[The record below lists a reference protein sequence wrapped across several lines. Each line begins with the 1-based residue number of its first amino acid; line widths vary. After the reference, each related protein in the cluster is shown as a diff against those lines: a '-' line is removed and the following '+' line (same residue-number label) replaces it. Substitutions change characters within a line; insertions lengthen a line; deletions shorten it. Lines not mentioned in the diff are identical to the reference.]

1 MKKILIVCLI
11 MLCSATS
18 LCAQIPNGIY
28 VAASNENQYYHRCVI
43 IGDSI
48 LFLHNS
54 DECLSRKFGYIG
66 KYTHNNDTIIVSHNC
81 LYDYN
86 AVLIEELSNSDS
98 IFFTYTL
105 PHELIFGHRMCL
117 TQGNDTLHL
126 IRIDSKTEDDFL
138 KPRQFYINS
147 KSVHNI
153 DSWLN
158 TSVIL
163 HTYSVLAS
171 SQISTTIQ
179 RGKNYTVKFLY
190 ADDFV
195 SKTLTI
201 NSIEYSEVDE
211 SLTIYFD
218 AEYEDMVVT
227 LWKDDNAIESST
239 VEDFIKRNTDWDIR
253 TDSNK

>member
-1 MKKILIVCLI
+1 M
-11 MLCSATS
+11 
-18 LCAQIPNGIY
+18 
-28 VAASNENQYYHRCVI
+28 
-43 IGDSI
+43 
-48 LFLHNS
+48 FLHNS

-98 IFFTYTL
+98 ILFTYTL

-147 KSVHNI
+147 KSIQYI

-158 TSVIL
+158 TPVML
-163 HTYSVLAS
+163 HTYSSSAC

-179 RGKNYTVKFLY
+179 RDKNYTVRFLY

-195 SKTLTI
+195 FKTLTI

-227 LWKDDNAIESST
+227 LWKDDNTVESFT
-239 VEDFIKRNTDWDIR
+239 VEDLIKLNTNWDIR

>member
-1 MKKILIVCLI
+1 MKKKLIVCLI

-18 LCAQIPNGIY
+18 LYAQIPNGIY
-28 VAASNENQYYHRCVI
+28 VAASNENQYYNRCVI

-48 LFLHNS
+48 MFLHNS

-66 KYTHNNDTIIVSHNC
+66 KYTHNNDTIIVSQNC
-81 LYDYN
+81 LYNYN

-98 IFFTYTL
+98 ILFTYTL
-105 PHELIFGHRMCL
+105 PHELVFGHKMCL

-126 IRIDSKTEDDFL
+126 IRIESNTEDDYL

-147 KSVHNI
+147 KSIQYI

-158 TSVIL
+158 TPVVL
-163 HTYSVLAS
+163 HTYSSSAC
-171 SQISTTIQ
+171 SQISTIIQ

-195 SKTLTI
+195 SKTLKI
-201 NSIEYSEVDE
+201 NNIEYNDIDK

-218 AEYEDMVVT
+218 AEHEDMVLT

-239 VEDFIKRNTDWDIR
+239 VEDFIKRNTNWDIR